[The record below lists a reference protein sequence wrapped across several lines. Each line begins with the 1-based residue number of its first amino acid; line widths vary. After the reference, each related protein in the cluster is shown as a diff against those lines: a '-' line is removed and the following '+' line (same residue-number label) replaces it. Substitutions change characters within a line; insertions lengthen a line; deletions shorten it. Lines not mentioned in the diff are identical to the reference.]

1 MQGTGWRVRRLDN
14 GAIDY
19 DFYRAEAARQRAD
32 AKRSVCAAIGRAVV
46 RQIRRLVA
54 SLRASGQARASIL
67 RNHPRQ

>member
-32 AKRSVCAAIGRAVV
+32 AKRSVCAAIGRA
-46 RQIRRLVA
+46 L
-54 SLRASGQARASIL
+54 
-67 RNHPRQ
+67 